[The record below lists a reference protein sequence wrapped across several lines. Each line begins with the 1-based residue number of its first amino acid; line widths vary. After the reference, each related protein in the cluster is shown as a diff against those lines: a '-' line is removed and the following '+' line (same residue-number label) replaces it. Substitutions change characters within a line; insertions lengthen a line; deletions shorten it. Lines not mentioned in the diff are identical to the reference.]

1 MYITA
6 TMTATSFS
14 PSFFFFF
21 FFQFLKGLLRHGS
34 AIEIYP
40 MFGPSPVLEPF
51 WAAGFSF
58 ARGHF
63 TLRVPYDCCTPMLFQ
78 GEEID
83 IGIRAWTQGY
93 DLYTPHN
100 SVAFHPY
107 NRAKKPPMFW
117 ENNAKHKGESMKSA
131 RRVQALIEMGK
142 PPSNTFDGSHR
153 EAYTVGTKRHADD
166 FYALFGVNREIK
178 SITKDLCSWS
188 TSGQMHKQLTAYMRA
203 DKKGIDYERA
213 IKELGLEIG
222 PKKQAKR
229 SSRRG

>member
-1 MYITA
+1 
-6 TMTATSFS
+6 
-14 PSFFFFF
+14 
-21 FFQFLKGLLRHGS
+21 
-34 AIEIYP
+34 

-83 IGIRAWTQGY
+83 IGIRAWTNGY

-117 ENNAKHKGESMKSA
+117 ENSAQHQGESMRSA
-131 RRVQALIEMGK
+131 RRVQAAIKMGD
-142 PPSNTFDGSHR
+142 PAPSSFDCTDR
-153 EAYTVGTKRHADD
+153 EAYATGTVRSADD
-166 FYALFGVNREIK
+166 FYALFGIDRAAKAV
-178 SITKDLCSWS
+178 TKDLCLWS
-188 TSGQMHKQLTAYMRA
+188 TSGQMHRQLTAYMRP
-203 DKKGIDYERA
+203 DKKGIDYGRA
-213 IKELGLEIG
+213 IQELGLQMG
-222 PKKQAKR
+222 PKKLGKR
-229 SSRRG
+229 PRRDGA